1 MRFAPNGVNIDE
13 MEGHENRR
21 IDERKTGFRFRMPK
35 LGFGGGPPSL
45 RNDIDKEFQNGVNV
59 DGMKGHENR
68 QVGERQTGFR
78 LRTPR
83 FRLDSPPN
91 LQNDINKEFQ
101 NDVNIDGMKGHG
113 NEQIGERQ
121 VGFRLKTLKFRHRQ
135 HHNNKAHNLGSR
147 SLHSHKISQIT

>member
-1 MRFAPNGVNIDE
+1 
-13 MEGHENRR
+13 
-21 IDERKTGFRFRMPK
+21 
-35 LGFGGGPPSL
+35 
-45 RNDIDKEFQNGVNV
+45 
-59 DGMKGHENR
+59 MKGHENR

-78 LRTPR
+78 LRMPR

-121 VGFRLKTLKFRHRQ
+121 AGVLSKD
-135 HHNNKAHNLGSR
+135 A
-147 SLHSHKISQIT
+147 KISTSSTSQ